1 MRLAL
6 VLIALILSPAAM
18 AADTASTAILGFSA
32 DGRRFAFEEYG
43 RQDGSG
49 YPYASIYLID
59 TEKNAFAAP
68 PVHVRI
74 ENEAATIGQARR
86 QAATRARAMLAPIA
100 EPGET
105 FASQPIAEMTE
116 QPNHL
121 RFRLGTY
128 LPYNGEP
135 VTVALE
141 EIKIAEGP
149 YYPIMGFRLTLQGKG
164 EPEVLHEDRTLPERR
179 NTALGYRLGEAI
191 GYRPARG
198 PGRPGV
204 DILVIMV
211 MVMRQG
217 FEGTDVRYM
226 AVTAPLPAS

>member
-1 MRLAL
+1 MRFVL
-6 VLIALILSPAAM
+6 VLLAVLLSRAAF

-43 RQDGSG
+43 RGDGSG
-49 YPYASIYLID
+49 WPYASIYLID

-74 ENEAATIGQARR
+74 ESETATIGQARR
-86 QAATRARAMLAPIA
+86 QAAARAQAMLAPIA

-105 FASQPIAEMTE
+105 FASQPIAQITG
-116 QPNHL
+116 QPNQL
-121 RFRLGTY
+121 RFRLGND
-128 LPYNGEP
+128 LPNGGDP
-135 VTVALE
+135 VTVTLD

-149 YYPIMGFRLTLQGKG
+149 YYPVMGFRLTLRDRG
-164 EPEVLHEDRTLPERR
+164 EPRILHEDRTLPERR

-191 GYRPARG
+191 GYRAVRGRG
-198 PGRPGV
+198 PIGADV
-204 DILVIMV
+204 LVIMV
-211 MVMRQG
+211 MVLRQG

-226 AVTAPLPAS
+226 AVTAPLPAR